1 MSLISV
7 EKFGKDHWSLL
18 AYVESCCVDGRDGI
32 GRLDRSRM
40 RCNEVK
46 RPLLTAV
53 FRGPSFGWSQSHG
66 TRLSGFFKFEDC
78 HDSQKSIDAGLLL
91 AEHDDWD
98 CLDDLEG
105 AGFVEI
111 LSLVNG
117 HVKMTV
123 LGQNVAGALRSFKA
137 QGGKFADFGAVYASL
152 PESVKAGSS
161 GFTLNGQGMPTA
173 VQVW

>member
-91 AEHDDWD
+91 PEHDDWD
-98 CLDDLEG
+98 SLDDLEG

-137 QGGKFADFGAVYASL
+137 QGGKFADFGETFASL
-152 PESVKAGSS
+152 PESVKLATPIQPGGGDGQSS
-161 GFTLNGQGMPTA
+161 VAQI
-173 VQVW
+173 W

>member
-18 AYVESCCVDGRDGI
+18 AYVESCCVDGSDGI
-32 GRLDRSRM
+32 GRLDRTRM
-40 RCNEVK
+40 RCNEALHPMLVGTL
-46 RPLLTAV
+46 RV
-53 FRGPSFGWSQSHG
+53 PSFGWSQSYG
-66 TRLSGFFKFEDC
+66 TRLAGYFQFDHYQDVKKAIEAGF
-78 HDSQKSIDAGLLL
+78 LLP
-91 AEHDDWD
+91 EHDDWD
-98 CLDDLEG
+98 CLEDLEG

-111 LSLVNG
+111 ISLVNG
-117 HVKMTV
+117 RAKMTQF
-123 LGQNVAGALRSFKA
+123 GQNVAGALRSFKA